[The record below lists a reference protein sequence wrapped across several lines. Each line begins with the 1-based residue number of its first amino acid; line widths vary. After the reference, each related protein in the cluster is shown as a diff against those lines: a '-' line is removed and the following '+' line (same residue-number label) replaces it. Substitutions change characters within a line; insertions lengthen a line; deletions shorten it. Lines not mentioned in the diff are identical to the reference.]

1 MNKYLKHLMVFSLLV
16 LLASL
21 PSVVLAQDATP
32 TSPVTDDQVN
42 AVAHDLYCPVCE
54 NIPLDV
60 CPTQACAQWRAL
72 IREKLELGWSTSQI
86 NDFFAE
92 QYGEKVLSVPSARGF
107 NWALYILPP
116 VIIISL
122 ISIGVLVAFLLVRR
136 FKRKPGSIPQAPT
149 SVTTEVLDEIE
160 IDLQKER

>member
-1 MNKYLKHLMVFSLLV
+1 MNKYLKHLLVFSLLV
-16 LLASL
+16 LLVSL

-32 TSPVTDDQVN
+32 TSPVSDDQVN

-122 ISIGVLVAFLLVRR
+122 ISIGILFAYLLVRR

-160 IDLQKER
+160 KDLQKER

>member
-1 MNKYLKHLMVFSLLV
+1 MNKHSKLIGILFGLV
-16 LLASL
+16 LIACL

-32 TSPVTDDQVN
+32 ISPVTDDLVN

-122 ISIGVLVAFLLVRR
+122 ISIGVLVAYLLVRR
-136 FKRKPGSIPQAPT
+136 FKQKPGSIPQAPT

-160 IDLQKER
+160 QDLQKER

>member
-16 LLASL
+16 LLVSL
-21 PSVVLAQDATP
+21 PGVVLAQDATP